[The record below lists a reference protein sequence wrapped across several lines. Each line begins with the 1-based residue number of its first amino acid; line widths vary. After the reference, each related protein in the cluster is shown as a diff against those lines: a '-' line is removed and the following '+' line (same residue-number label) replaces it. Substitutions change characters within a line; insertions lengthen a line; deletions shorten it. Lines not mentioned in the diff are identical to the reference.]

1 MWCDDDRSLLITYG
15 TCGLESSLEVIVRV
29 AVRAVNDNKA
39 TGNLGI
45 SFGQRVC
52 GEYWKVDTAADRD
65 PLSTDRFDRQAWY
78 RSGAIIL

>member
-29 AVRAVNDNKA
+29 AVRAVNNNKA

-52 GEYWKVDTAADRD
+52 GEYRKVDTVADRD

-78 RSGAIIL
+78 RSDASIL